1 MTTDAQ
7 EGTQVEQQQVDA
19 QADTSQGTQQTANE
33 GSQSDGVEETAQEQ
47 EQQVETQEDQH
58 QQERDEK
65 GRFKGVQ
72 PRIDEL
78 TRARREAEREAA
90 YWRQVAT
97 QHQQGASQSGN
108 QPAPKPTP
116 DQFSDYGEYVEALTD
131 WKAEQAVAKRMAQ
144 DSERKVAE
152 TRVQTFEQRMAEARK
167 TIADF
172 DDVVMSSTT
181 PLANHVGEALQESEH
196 GPALAYHFAK
206 NPDVLMRLNGMDEK
220 AANREIGRLEAM
232 LSSQTKAAPTPAPT
246 KKVTQAPTPAGT
258 LGNQGRAT
266 TPSLANASMEEYM
279 SQRKAQGAR
288 WAR

>member
-7 EGTQVEQQQVDA
+7 VSTQVEQQQVDA

-33 GSQSDGVEETAQEQ
+33 GSQSNEAEEAAQGQ
-47 EQQVETQEDQH
+47 EQQVDAQTEDQQ

-90 YWRQVAT
+90 YWRQVAA
-97 QHQQGASQSGN
+97 QHQGANQSGN

-131 WKAEQAVAKRMAQ
+131 WKAEQAVAKRMEQ
-144 DSERKVAE
+144 DSARKVVE
-152 TRVQTFEQRMAEARK
+152 TRAQTFEQRMAEARK

-181 PLANHVGEALQESEH
+181 PLATHVGEALQESEH

-206 NPDVLMRLNGMDEK
+206 NPDVLMRLNSMDEK
-220 AANREIGRLEAM
+220 AANREIGRLEAT
-232 LSSQTKAAPTPAPT
+232 LTSRTTAAPPPAPT

-258 LGNQGRAT
+258 LGTQGRAT
-266 TPSLANASMEEYM
+266 TPPLANASMDEYM
-279 SQRKAQGAR
+279 AQRKAQGAR